1 MLVMHALVYP
11 VHSQW
16 MTLVVTDASWQWGFH
31 QQASDIQI
39 LIYVSIV
46 RWFLLIT
53 AHDVIPPGVVN
64 TQLTRLQR
72 PIASIFLGDILCD
85 ILA

>member
-1 MLVMHALVYP
+1 MRALVYP
-11 VHSQW
+11 GHSQW
-16 MTLVVTDASWQWGFH
+16 MTLVVTDTSWQWSFH

-39 LIYVSIV
+39 LIYVSII
-46 RWFLLIT
+46 RWLLLII

-64 TQLTRLQR
+64 AQLTRLQR

-85 ILA
+85 VLA